1 MANLL
6 TITKET
12 LGYFSF
18 ILNGD
23 PLTEIKN
30 TRNDLLTIGDITHWK
45 TANGANLIKEQDV
58 IYYNVT
64 IIDGAT
70 TLTPSSVDD
79 LFIKLDSVE
88 FFDWINGSGGG
99 GVNRF
104 DELID
109 TFDYFGNDGKIPIV
123 DEAQLKLIPVDFPD
137 VSKLNQFPS
146 HLQPNKMLIVNPTG
160 TAYIFTEAINS
171 PIQVYTF
178 DRLDSPQQDFT
189 IPIGKTAKWAEVNGT
204 TYNLEDTTNATEFN
218 TYTQIDNIVKFKTA
232 LEVGEYPV
240 IYLQ

>member
-18 ILNGD
+18 VLNGD

-30 TRNDLLTIGDITHWK
+30 TRNDLTTIGDICHFK
-45 TANGANLIKEQDV
+45 TSNGANLIKEQDV

-64 IIDGAT
+64 IIDGVT
-70 TLTPSSVDD
+70 TLVPSSVDD
-79 LFIKLDSVE
+79 LFIKLDSIE

-104 DELID
+104 DDLVD
-109 TFDYFGNDGKIPIV
+109 TFDYFGNDGKIPLV
-123 DEAQLKLIPVDFPD
+123 DESQLKLIPVDFPD
-137 VSKLNQFPS
+137 VSKLSQFPS
-146 HLQPNKMLIVNPTG
+146 PLEPNKMLIVNPTG
-160 TAYIFTEAINS
+160 TAYVFTTAINS

-178 DRLDSPQQDFT
+178 DRLTVATQNFA

-204 TYNLEDTTNATEFN
+204 TYNLEDTTNTTEFN
-218 TYTQIDNIVKFKTA
+218 TFTQVGNTVSFKTA
-232 LEVGEYPV
+232 LEINEYPV

>member
-18 ILNGD
+18 VLNGD

-30 TRNDLLTIGDITHWK
+30 TRNDLTTIGDICHFK
-45 TANGANLIKEQDV
+45 TSNGANLIKEQDV

-64 IIDGAT
+64 IIDGVT
-70 TLTPSSVDD
+70 TLVPSSVDD

-88 FFDWINGSGGG
+88 FFDWINGTGGG

-104 DELID
+104 DELLD
-109 TFDYFGNDGKIPIV
+109 TFEYFGNDGKIPVV
-123 DEAQLKLIPVDFPD
+123 DESQSKLVAVDFPD
-137 VSKLNQFPS
+137 VDKLDAFPTP
-146 HLQPNKMLIVNPTG
+146 LQPNMMLIVNPTG
-160 TAYIFTEAINS
+160 TAYIFTPAINS

-178 DRLDSPQQDFT
+178 DRLIAPQQDFT
-189 IPIGKTAKWAEVNGT
+189 IPIGKTAKWAEVNRA
-204 TYNLEDTTNATEFN
+204 TYNLEDSTNLTESF
-218 TYTQIDNIVKFKTA
+218 TFTQTGNVVRFKNPLNINN
-232 LEVGEYPV
+232 YPI
-240 IYLQ
+240 IYMQ

>member
-6 TITKET
+6 TITKER

-18 ILNGD
+18 VLNGD

-30 TRNDLLTIGDITHWK
+30 TRNALTTIGDICHWK

-70 TLTPSSVDD
+70 TLVPSSIDD

-88 FFDWINGSGGG
+88 FFDWINGAGGG
-99 GVNRF
+99 GVNKF
-104 DELID
+104 DELVD
-109 TFDYFGNDGKIPIV
+109 TFEYFGNDGKIPVV
-123 DEAQLKLIPVDFPD
+123 DESQSKLIPVDFPNLT
-137 VSKLNQFPS
+137 KLNA
-146 HLQPNKMLIVNPTG
+146 LPNTIEPNRMLVGNSTG
-160 TAYIFTEAINS
+160 TAYVFADVINS

-178 DRLDSPQQDFT
+178 DRLTVATQDFA
-189 IPIGKTAKWAEVNGT
+189 IPIGKTVKWAQVNGT
-204 TYNLEDTTNATEFN
+204 IYNLEDTTNTTEFN
-218 TYTQIDNIVKFKTA
+218 TFTQTDNVVTFKDS
-232 LEVGEYPV
+232 LEIGNYLI